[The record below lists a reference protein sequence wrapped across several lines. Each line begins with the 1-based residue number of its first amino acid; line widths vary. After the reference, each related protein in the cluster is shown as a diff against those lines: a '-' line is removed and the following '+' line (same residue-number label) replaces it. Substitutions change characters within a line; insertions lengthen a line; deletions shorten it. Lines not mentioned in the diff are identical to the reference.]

1 MPFRLTAVVLAFLA
15 VTQAPAARPVP
26 ALHPSDVPAGELR
39 ELAAQVAAAQ
49 ARQPVNASVLYYVA
63 AVHAR
68 AGHVR
73 QALDALRA
81 MADLDAGLQPRPRDG
96 FESLRGND
104 EYEAIVEGI
113 RRRNPPVLRARVA
126 FELPEADLVPEGI
139 AWSTR
144 TGLLYLGSVKRKILS
159 VTRDGTVSE
168 FAAAGSGGLGTVG
181 GIRID
186 DERGELWA
194 ASFSLDVAAPG
205 TVVGAFRFRLADG
218 RLLGSYPVPNPAA
231 NRLNDLAV
239 APDGTVYA
247 TATDTGAL
255 FRIDPASGTVTEFLP
270 AGTLPDPNGIAITA
284 DGRYAFVAGWY
295 GITRVELRTKA
306 TMLLETPANIAVGC
320 LDGLYMSGTRELIG
334 VQNCVHET
342 GRIVRLTLAPGPGR
356 VRSLEV
362 LESSNPLFDGITTAA
377 IAGSDLFFV
386 ANVQFR
392 KMRPGSA
399 PFQPL
404 KVLTLPL
411 R

>member
-1 MPFRLTAVVLAFLA
+1 MPFRLTAVLLALLT
-15 VTQAPAARPVP
+15 VTQTPAAGPVP
-26 ALHPSDVPAGELR
+26 ALNPSDVPAGELR

-49 ARQPVNASVLYYVA
+49 TRHASNASVLYYVA

-96 FESLRGND
+96 FESLRGN
-104 EYEAIVEGI
+104 EVYEAIVEGI

-139 AWSTR
+139 AWSKL
-144 TGLLYLGSVKRKILS
+144 TGLLYLGSVKRKILAVS
-159 VTRDGTVSE
+159 RDGAVSE
-168 FAAAGSGGLGTVG
+168 FVPAGSGGLGTVG

-194 ASFSLDVAAPG
+194 ASLSLDAAAPG
-205 TVVGAFRFRLADG
+205 TVVGAFCFRLSDG
-218 RLLGSYPVPNPAA
+218 RLLGSYPVPN
-231 NRLNDLAV
+231 RLNDLAV
-239 APDGTVYA
+239 APDGMVYG

-255 FRIDPASGTVTEFLP
+255 FRIDPAAGTVSEFLP
-270 AGTLPDPNGIAITA
+270 AGTLPDPNGIAITR

-295 GITRVELRTKA
+295 GITRVELGTKA
-306 TMLLETPANIAVGC
+306 TMLLETPAHIAVGC
-320 LDGLYMSGTRELIG
+320 LDGLYVSGARELIG

-342 GRIVRLTLAPGPGR
+342 GRIVRLTLAPGLGR
-356 VRSLEV
+356 VQSLEV
-362 LESSNPLFDGITTAA
+362 LESYNPLFDGITTAA

-404 KVLTLPL
+404 QVLRLPL